1 MIEEIVM
8 MEWPRV
14 RTVNWE
20 YGILTLD
27 NTKNIEVSMVEG
39 YQQIT

>member
-8 MEWPRV
+8 MEWPKRV

-20 YGILTLD
+20 DGILTLD
-27 NTKNIEVSMVEG
+27 NTKNIEVSE
-39 YQQIT
+39 